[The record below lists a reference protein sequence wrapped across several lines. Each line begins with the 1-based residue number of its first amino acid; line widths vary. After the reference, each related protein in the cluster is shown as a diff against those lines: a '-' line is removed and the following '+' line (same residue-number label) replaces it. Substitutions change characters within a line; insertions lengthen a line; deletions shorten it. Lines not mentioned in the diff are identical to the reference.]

1 MQMPMGKPSKP
12 AAAKPAAPAKGAPAK
27 PGSTGK
33 SAAPKK

>member
-1 MQMPMGKPSKP
+1 MQLPMGKPSHP
-12 AAAKPAAPAKGAPAK
+12 AAAQPAAPAKGAPAK